1 MTILPEYSRIIKIES
16 KQEWQFA
23 LQEAEKFALCAL
35 SFLTTGTDPLSDR
48 IWLACIALPNKAV
61 YIADCL
67 DPEFEILGDLACL
80 LENSR
85 IRKVFFDAKAAISF
99 IRIAVNRK
107 LLGRN
112 LFDLMLAS
120 QICWSGFHYL
130 APSNSPKTPW
140 KKQEP
145 DHSLAALAD
154 RHLGIVLAPI
164 EIDSMNK
171 ADALQRSSSSSSGS
185 FFSPSIIESMDNSS
199 AIFLPIYLILD
210 ELLAKNELQRIADL
224 EFRAICSLAEMEIT
238 GIYLD
243 SCQAERMVREL
254 EYEICRLVWTIQE
267 EAKSKGFVAASQDGK
282 KLSCYLNPEKQEEV
296 MAYLNKR
303 GYAVASTKAEVL
315 RGLAAAGCGFA
326 EAILNYRHAS
336 HRLAFLNNWL
346 RHVHAGDGRVH
357 PQYFQIPSS
366 TGRISSRNP
375 NAQQIP
381 RAGEDAP
388 AFRRLFLP
396 SPGKRFVK
404 ADFSAIELRIMA
416 CLSGDAAMQ
425 EAFQNGVD
433 LHRLTASKIGAVAID
448 QVTDSQRQAAKIMN
462 FLLIYGGSART
473 LQYRT
478 LSDFGR
484 FIPLDEAEQAVAG
497 FFQTYRG
504 VAEWQERQIAE
515 MSYTLIH
522 HFHSSIQGFF
532 SLPVTATR
540 TVLGRRRIW
549 PRFGTGIRA
558 SRFQMFNTPC
568 QGTGADLIK
577 LVMAEVYEKMSTEQA
592 RIIGSIHDEIV
603 LEIPVE
609 QAEEAALRLQEI
621 MQRIGCEQLH
631 PIPVRAE
638 GSVMAT
644 LAG

>member
-1 MTILPEYSRIIKIES
+1 M
-16 KQEWQFA
+16 
-23 LQEAEKFALCAL
+23 
-35 SFLTTGTDPLSDR
+35 
-48 IWLACIALPNKAV
+48 
-61 YIADCL
+61 
-67 DPEFEILGDLACL
+67 
-80 LENSR
+80 
-85 IRKVFFDAKAAISF
+85 
-99 IRIAVNRK
+99 AVNRK
-107 LLGRN
+107 LIARN

-164 EIDSMNK
+164 DQKSNSGADQTDKMDKTDQTEQIDLTEQSDQ
-171 ADALQRSSSSSSGS
+171 ADAVQRSSSSSSGS
-185 FFSPSIIESMDNSS
+185 FFSPSIIESMANSS
-199 AIFLPIYLILD
+199 AILLPIYLILD
-210 ELLAKNELQRIADL
+210 ELLAKNDLQRIADL

-254 EYEICRLVWTIQE
+254 EYEIFRLVWVIQD
-267 EAKSKGFVAASQDGK
+267 EAKRKGFVVASPDGR

-315 RGLAAAGCGFA
+315 RGLAAAGCAFA

-336 HRLAFLNNWL
+336 IRLAFLNNWL
-346 RHVHAGDGRVH
+346 KHVHARDGRVH

-381 RAGEDAP
+381 RAGADAP

-425 EAFQNGVD
+425 EAFWNGVD

-462 FLLIYGGSART
+462 FLLIYGGS
-473 LQYRT
+473 
-478 LSDFGR
+478 
-484 FIPLDEAEQAVAG
+484 
-497 FFQTYRG
+497 
-504 VAEWQERQIAE
+504 
-515 MSYTLIH
+515 
-522 HFHSSIQGFF
+522 
-532 SLPVTATR
+532 
-540 TVLGRRRIW
+540 
-549 PRFGTGIRA
+549 
-558 SRFQMFNTPC
+558 
-568 QGTGADLIK
+568 
-577 LVMAEVYEKMSTEQA
+577 
-592 RIIGSIHDEIV
+592 
-603 LEIPVE
+603 
-609 QAEEAALRLQEI
+609 
-621 MQRIGCEQLH
+621 
-631 PIPVRAE
+631 
-638 GSVMAT
+638 
-644 LAG
+644 